1 MHFKINLKHYL
12 KTLNHKALSTHHLF
26 TSLHSLINMYNSPEE
41 LEKIYYVQFTPPI
54 QPSIQESVLS
64 QTLLQVT
71 SDKVDTSIHQCYH
84 LPQLRLKNVNSLPT
98 LPGHS

>member
-12 KTLNHKALSTHHLF
+12 KTLKHKALSTHHLF

-71 SDKVDTSIHQCYH
+71 SDKVDTQVFISVVIC
-84 LPQLRLKNVNSLPT
+84 
-98 LPGHS
+98 HS